1 MFDSACV
8 PLKDTGKFSSLLV
21 DYLQQKPELKAFYH
35 RFPSLEAAAAQMEEK
50 AAHYPAQRRVLLSQ
64 ALKQQYAAL
73 DLPEAHPVRQ
83 NLEHLAQSHSFTVVT
98 GHQLN
103 ILTGPL
109 YFVYKIASTLHL
121 ARQLGERYPEKTFV
135 PVFWMAS
142 EDHDFAE
149 ISFVNLYGGRLQWQ
163 HNPGGAVGRLAPHG
177 LGKVLDELEQHLG
190 EAPFAAE
197 LMAIFRRA
205 YHEQDTLAEATR
217 ALAHALFGEEG
228 LVIIGGDD
236 PLLKREMIP
245 YFQQELLEQPT
256 KQRVEETSQSLEE
269 TYHRQVHPREIN
281 LFHLRPGH
289 RARILREGDQWQ
301 TADGAREWDQEALL
315 KELEEAPEH
324 FSPNALLRPLY
335 QEVLLPN
342 LAYIGGGGEIAYW
355 LQLRGAF
362 DHFQVPFP
370 MLTLR
375 SSAMLLSQK
384 WGNRVRDLA
393 LSPDDLFLPLEKLQK
408 EYVRRHAEL
417 DTDLG
422 EYEDQLAHMFAELEE
437 LAQHTE
443 KSMLGAVAAQRAKQL
458 RGLEKLKKRLLRAEK
473 RRQQTVMD
481 KLERIHEALHPG
493 GHLQERHDTL
503 APYYA
508 QYGPAFL
515 SYLVAHLDPL
525 QACFYL
531 VEEQA
536 QDR

>member
-1 MFDSACV
+1 MFDSACL
-8 PLKDTGKFSSLLV
+8 PIKDTGKFSSLLV
-21 DYLQQKPELKAFYH
+21 DYLQQKPALSAFYH

-50 AAHYPAQRRVLLSQ
+50 AAHYPARRRKLLCEV
-64 ALKQQYAAL
+64 LKQQYAAL
-73 DLPEAHPVRQ
+73 ELPTGHPVRQ
-83 NLEHLAQSHSFTVVT
+83 NIEHLAQPDSFTVVT

-109 YFVYKIASTLHL
+109 YFVYKIASTIHL
-121 ARQLGERYPEKTFV
+121 ARQLGEHYPEKNFV

-149 ISFVNLYGGRLQWQ
+149 ISSVNLYGGRLQWQ

-190 EAPFAAE
+190 EAPFAGE
-197 LMAIFRRA
+197 LMGIFRQA
-205 YHEQDTLAEATR
+205 YHEQDTLAGATR

-236 PLLKREMIP
+236 PILKREMIP
-245 YFQQELLEQPT
+245 YFREELLEQPT
-256 KQRVEETSQSLEE
+256 KQRVEETSQSLEK

-289 RARILREGDQWQ
+289 RARLLREGKRWQ
-301 TADGAREWDQEALL
+301 TADGAREWDQETLL
-315 KELEEAPEH
+315 KELQENPEH

-362 DHFQVPFP
+362 AHFQVTFP

-375 SSAMLLSQK
+375 SSALLLAQK
-384 WGNRVRDLA
+384 WVNRAGDLG
-393 LSPDDLFLPLEKLQK
+393 LSHRDLFLPLDKLQK
-408 EYVRRHAEL
+408 EYVQRHAKL
-417 DTDLG
+417 DTDLK
-422 EYEDQLAHMFAELEE
+422 EYEDQLAQMFAELEE
-437 LAQHTE
+437 LSQHTE

-481 KLERIHEALHPG
+481 KLARIHATLHPG
-493 GHLQERHDTL
+493 GQLQERHDTL

-508 QYGPAFL
+508 QYGGAFIA
-515 SYLVAHLDPL
+515 YLVAHLDPL
-525 QACFYL
+525 QNCFYL
-531 VEEQA
+531 LEEQPPN
-536 QDR
+536 R